1 MTLAATIYMS
11 LLGKQ
16 GFQQVANLC
25 YQKAHYAADQ
35 LSGINGITFVDETT
49 PFFHEFV
56 VKTDQPVQQVLEHLL
71 QHDIFG
77 GYDLGKDYPELNN
90 HLMLAVTEKISRE
103 DIEYL
108 AAVLQEENHG

>member
-35 LSGINGITFVDETT
+35 LSGITGYTLIDEKT

-56 VKTDQPVQQVLEHLL
+56 VRCDEPVAEVLDHLL
-71 QHDIFG
+71 QHNILG
-77 GYDLGKDYPELNN
+77 GYDLGQDYPELEN
-90 HLMLAVTEKISRE
+90 HLLLAVTEKIKRD
-103 DIEYL
+103 DIDYL
-108 AAVLQEENHG
+108 CAVLQEENHD